1 MTQQLDALLGRH
13 DIRLRVFF
21 AGNLCQVT
29 DFDAQEGAGHLHVL
43 RKGELTMHGPHA
55 FRQTLREPSLVCFP
69 KAVGHRLV
77 VDEGQG
83 AELVCASAQ
92 FDAPFARALIQ
103 ALPDVLVVPLHRVPR
118 LEGVL
123 QVMFDEAFDEAAGPG
138 AVLDRLCEVV
148 FIQLMRWAV
157 DSRMLRAGVVGGMA
171 DARLS
176 KALAAIHNEPQR
188 PWTLQELADSAGL
201 SRARFAAQF
210 SEVVGKTPGDYLAAW
225 RVSLA
230 QSLLVRGRQL
240 KSIADECGYGSANA
254 LSRAFLHHVGVRPTE
269 WLAARR
275 GRESSERRRVETSG
289 SAKLAA
295 GHAAAT
301 DSPVELAAADAT
313 S

>member
-1 MTQQLDALLGRH
+1 
-13 DIRLRVFF
+13 
-21 AGNLCQVT
+21 
-29 DFDAQEGAGHLHVL
+29 
-43 RKGELTMHGPHA
+43 MHGPHA
-55 FRQTLREPSLVCFP
+55 FRQKLSEPSLVCFP
-69 KAVGHRLV
+69 KPVGHRFV
-77 VDEGQG
+77 VDERLG

-148 FIQLMRWAV
+148 FIQLLRWAV
-157 DSRMLRAGVVGGMA
+157 DSRMLRAGVVVGMA

-176 KALAAIHNEPQR
+176 KALAAIHGEPHR
-188 PWTLQELADSAGL
+188 PWTLQELADTAGL

-210 SEVVGKTPGDYLAAW
+210 SEAIGQTPGDYLAGW

-254 LSRAFLHHVGVRPTE
+254 LSRAFLQHVGVRPTE

-275 GRESSERRRVETSG
+275 SREAAERKRSGTSEPP
-289 SAKLAA
+289 KLAA
-295 GHAAAT
+295 SRAT
-301 DSPVELAAADAT
+301 ASDSPVELAAADVT